1 MSVTQGAMPSLRGT
15 RRRTRAMV
23 WLLRLWLSVVLLFIF
38 SPLIAVAVLSFNESP
53 YGTLPFSFTLE
64 WYLLLFEQRELL
76 VSTLWDLELSVAVGV
91 TAAIMGTLLA
101 LWMKR
106 VSKGAALP
114 LHIGLISA
122 MTIPWL
128 LLGVGMLL
136 VLRQIGLGRSIVSM
150 YLGCLAVSLPYVV
163 FIVRARLDSLDPAI
177 QQAGLSLGA
186 SHWQVF
192 MRITVPLIGSAA
204 MAGGF
209 MAFVTCFNNFVIQ
222 YFLAPIG
229 FRTLPLE
236 IYTMVKMGY
245 KPDINALGTIL
256 VAIAAILV
264 LILQKLS
271 GNAGK
276 LLMAK

>member
-1 MSVTQGAMPSLRGT
+1 
-15 RRRTRAMV
+15 MV

>member
-1 MSVTQGAMPSLRGT
+1 MKASQNAVALPRKGH
-15 RRRTRAMV
+15 RRARPMV
-23 WLLRLWLSVVLLFIF
+23 WALRLWLAAVLLFIF
-38 SPLIAVAVLSFNESP
+38 SPLIVVVALSFNESP
-53 YGTLPFSFTLE
+53 YGTLPFAFTLE
-64 WYLLLFEQRELL
+64 WYRKLFDQRELL
-76 VSTLWDLELSVAVGV
+76 VSTLWDLELSAAVAV
-91 TAAIMGTLLA
+91 TAAIIGTMLA

-114 LHIGLISA
+114 LHAGLISA
-122 MTIPWL
+122 ITIPWL

-136 VLRQIGLGRSIVSM
+136 VLREIGPGRSIGSM
-150 YLGCLAVSLPYVV
+150 YLGCLAVCLPYVV

-177 QQAGLSLGA
+177 EQAGLSLGA
-186 SHWQVF
+186 NGWEVF
-192 MRITVPLIGSAA
+192 TRITAPLIGSAA

-256 VAIAAILV
+256 VAIAVFLV
-264 LILQKLS
+264 LILQKLT
-271 GNAGK
+271 GNASK

>member
-1 MSVTQGAMPSLRGT
+1 VIVPRNASGVATRSPSAVTWA
-15 RRRTRAMV
+15 
-23 WLLRLWLSVVLLFIF
+23 LRLWLALVLLFIF
-38 SPLIAVAVLSFNESP
+38 SPLMVVAVLSFNESP
-53 YGTLPFSFTLE
+53 YGTLPFVFSLG
-64 WYLLLFEQRELL
+64 WYERLFAQRNLLIA
-76 VSTLWDLELSVAVGV
+76 TLWDLELSIAVAVSA
-91 TAAIMGTLLA
+91 TILGTLLA
-101 LWMKR
+101 IWMKR
-106 VSKGAALP
+106 VSGRVALPVHAALV
-114 LHIGLISA
+114 SA

-136 VLRQIGLGRSIVSM
+136 VLRQLGLGRSVTSM
-150 YLGCLAVSLPYVV
+150 YLGCLAVALPYVV
-163 FIVRARLDSLDPAI
+163 FIVRARLDALDSVVEEA
-177 QQAGLSLGA
+177 ALSLGA
-186 SHWQVF
+186 SWLQVF
-192 MRITVPLIGSAA
+192 LRVTAPLISSAA

-256 VAIAAILV
+256 VAIAVMLV
-264 LILQKLS
+264 VLLQKLT
-271 GNAGK
+271 GNASK